1 MTTSSADPVRRICA
15 PLAFLGDATAEDVVV
30 AIDDGGTIVSVE
42 TGVPAPAD
50 AERAGGI
57 LVPGVPDVHSHAFQR
72 AMAGLAERAGPEGD
86 DFWAWREIMYR
97 FLARLSPDDVEAVT
111 AQLSVELLESGY
123 TTLGEFHY
131 LHNDPDGRPY
141 ADPAE
146 LSHRIAAGAKAAGI
160 GLALLPVLYQTSR
173 FGGLPA
179 TEGQRRFVM
188 GTDAFARLVQDL
200 SARYGA
206 DPDVS
211 LGVAP
216 HSLRAVTP
224 DALRAAVAVADGLGP
239 RARIHIHAAE
249 QTREVE
255 DCLAWSGRR
264 PVRWLLDEQGLSER
278 WCVIHATHL
287 DEGERRDLALS
298 GAVAG
303 LCPTTEA
310 NLGDG
315 IFPLV
320 RYLADGGRFG
330 IGTDS
335 NVATSPVEE
344 LRWLEYVR
352 RLETRRRNVTE
363 TRVGASVGAAL
374 LSRALAGG
382 AQAVG
387 RPVGAIAPGLRADL
401 VVLDGEHPLLA
412 GRAGDRVLD
421 AWIFAG
427 NVPPVRHVMVG
438 GRWVVRDGRHP
449 ERERVAAA
457 YRRTVA
463 RLLA

>member
-1 MTTSSADPVRRICA
+1 MTPSSPAVRRLAA
-15 PLAFLGDATAEDVVV
+15 PRAFVGGAMEEDVVV
-30 AIDDGGTIVSVE
+30 GIDAGGTIVSVAA
-42 TGVPAPAD
+42 GVPAGD
-50 AERAGGI
+50 AEPAGGI

-97 FLARLSPDDVEAVT
+97 FLGRLSPDDVEAVA
-111 AQLSVELLESGY
+111 AQLAMELLESGY

-146 LSHRIAAGAKAAGI
+146 LAHRIVAGAKAAGI

-173 FGGLPA
+173 FGGAPA

-188 GTDAFARLVQDL
+188 GMDAFARLVQDL
-200 SARYGA
+200 AARYGA
-206 DPDVS
+206 DADMS

-224 DALRAAVAVADGLGP
+224 DALRDAVAVADALGP
-239 RARIHIHAAE
+239 DARIHIHAAE

-255 DCLAWSGRR
+255 DCLAWSGKR
-264 PVRWLLDEQGLSER
+264 PVRWLLDEQGLSAR

-287 DEGERRDLALS
+287 DEGERRDLAHS

-303 LCPTTEA
+303 LCPSTEA

-330 IGTDS
+330 IGSDS
-335 NVATSPVEE
+335 NVTTSPVEE

-401 VVLDGEHPLLA
+401 VVLDAEHPLLA

-449 ERERVAAA
+449 ERGRIAAA